1 MRLENIPTQRKV
13 VLLKSGKPMLKFIKG
28 GIVIHS
34 GRSGLKPCLI
44 VEVDL
49 PLTTKQKTDGFV
61 NISLKEINT
70 AEKFV
75 PEWKNLQTLGADN
88 TKYMELKK
96 GTKLTVRYKYFIQ
109 PHHMIVT
116 EDVKAPNNNGF
127 FRILAQPRVFATD
140 GPTREGAS
148 TEILTLS
155 LDDLLD
161 NPKFSKILTG
171 RTGKGKK
178 RKKAQTSGWRP
189 PGGCT
194 TGSHTNPNPKPNP
207 KPNPLANPTSF
218 YAYGYVHIK

>member
-1 MRLENIPTQRKV
+1 MRLENIPTQYRV
-13 VLLKSGKPMLKFIKG
+13 VLLQSGKPMLKFIKG

-34 GRSGLKPCLI
+34 GLKQPCLI

-49 PLTTKQKTDGFV
+49 PLTNKQKTDGFV
-61 NISLKEINT
+61 NISLKEIGT
-70 AEKFV
+70 VAKFV

-96 GTKLTVRYKYFIQ
+96 GTKLTVKNKYFIQ
-109 PHHMIVT
+109 PYHMIVT
-116 EDVKAPNNNGF
+116 EDVKAKNSNGF
-127 FRILAQPRVFATD
+127 FSILVQQRVFATD

-161 NPKFSKILTG
+161 NPKIDKILTG
-171 RTGKGKK
+171 RTGEETK
-178 RKKAQTSGWRP
+178 RKRAHTSAWRP